1 MFHAASKGKRFYLF
15 TLLFSTSSYADNYR
29 WDRPVTHSNF
39 SDEKFLPAVPP
50 EKSRNISLAESRRA
64 ISADDRQQAPQIKK
78 LKKLLALEKAQ
89 VQRLKQKLKNETT
102 QNKVC
107 PAPLNV
113 SSYFSKIKGEQTL
126 LANAIPVLRPILT
139 FLPLLTGSLILPDEK
154 TPDSVSG
161 SSLALADENKIS
173 YASGVAIG
181 KNISL
186 MQSQNKMLNL
196 PFDKKTLLAGIED
209 YLKQR
214 SLLSESEVD
223 ALIARQDNDLAQAS
237 HNYAQRQHKE
247 GDRFIKTFMLRPNT
261 KRAAAGFYYRI
272 EKKGEGKIM
281 PDERVVIQVRESL
294 SDGMVINDMARNGSF
309 ISLPLRDYPP
319 LFKDAITL
327 TGKNGV
333 ITLVVPPEL
342 AWGDRGYPPSIPPGA
357 TLVYSVALI
366 ESPPS
371 STGY

>member
-1 MFHAASKGKRFYLF
+1 MFLAASKGKRFYLF
-15 TLLFSTSSYADNYR
+15 ALLFSTSSYAENYR
-29 WDRPVTHSNF
+29 WDRSDTRSNF
-39 SDEKFLPAVPP
+39 ADEKFLPAAPP
-50 EKSRNISLAESRRA
+50 EKSRNISSAESRRA
-64 ISADDRQQAPQIKK
+64 ISADDRQQTHQITK

-107 PAPLNV
+107 PAPLNIF
-113 SSYFSKIKGEQTL
+113 SSLPQIKGEQTL
-126 LANAIPVLRPILT
+126 IANAIPVLRPVLT
-139 FLPLLTGSLILPDEK
+139 FLPLLTGSLILPHDE
-154 TPDSVSG
+154 TANSVSG
-161 SSLALADENKIS
+161 GSLSLADEDKVS

-186 MQSQNKMLNL
+186 MQSQNKMLNI

-223 ALIARQDNDLAQAS
+223 ALIARQDKDLVRAS
-237 HNYAQRQHKE
+237 HNYAQRQQKE
-247 GDRFIKTFMLRPNT
+247 GDRFIKKFMQRPDT

-294 SDGMVINDMARNGSF
+294 SNGTVVNDMARNGSF

-319 LFKDAITL
+319 LFKDAISL
-327 TGKNGV
+327 TGKKGI

-357 TLVYSVALI
+357 TLVYSVALL
-366 ESPPS
+366 ETPTS
-371 STGY
+371 SIGD